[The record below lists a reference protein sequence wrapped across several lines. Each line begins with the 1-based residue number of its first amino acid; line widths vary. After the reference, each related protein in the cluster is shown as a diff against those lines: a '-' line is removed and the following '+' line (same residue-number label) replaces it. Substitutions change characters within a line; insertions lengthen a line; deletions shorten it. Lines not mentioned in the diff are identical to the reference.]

1 MAHAWLRSELE
12 IPRALAIWVERFLSS
27 VSAEVHRNQ
36 TSVGGIH
43 PQMGLLQGDGAQQ
56 ACFALIGEYYRRV
69 DISAFEPDPGP
80 AGVGRHL
87 AAVGRLRYSFQKIS
101 KLSPPSVLTPTRLA
115 FIGRFWQ
122 VVRLVAQ
129 WVPFPGC
136 VSRWPLCVKG
146 SCRGSLIRWLHRFS
160 SASTR

>member
-1 MAHAWLRSELE
+1 MVGLDGA
-12 IPRALAIWVERFLSS
+12 VLSS
-27 VSAEVHRNQ
+27 VSAEVHWNQ
-36 TSVGGIH
+36 TSVGGVH
-43 PQMGLLQGDGAQQ
+43 LQAGLLQGDDAQQ
-56 ACFALIGEYYRRV
+56 ACFALLGEYYRRL
-69 DISAFEPDPGP
+69 DFSALKPETGP
-80 AGVGRHL
+80 VGVGWHL
-87 AAVGRLRYSFQKIS
+87 AAVGHLRYSFQKIS

-146 SCRGSLIRWLHRFS
+146 SCPGSLIRWLHRFS